1 MKKIKKLHN
10 MSYTYEG
17 FVNMKKETGY
27 EFAIHNKVIPVFR
40 LQSQKRQSYHS
51 LGRGKIIQSNP
62 SAESLVGSS
71 QFRFG
76 SVSQ

>member
-1 MKKIKKLHN
+1 